1 MRESKLINLFNWTQD
16 IVDFFTLNVGGGGS
30 GGGSSG
36 PSTSTS
42 YSTNLPEYAQPYY
55 TELMKQ
61 TGQQVY
67 STDAAGN
74 VTGTKGYTPYTG
86 TSQITDPTTG
96 QLVSSAPGQ
105 QVANLT
111 PAQIAANQETT
122 TLGTPSQFGQATAG
136 LGAGQGL
143 GYATG
148 LQGLS
153 QALNYNPQQV
163 STGQFGQSAAQ
174 QYMSPYLM
182 QSLAP
187 QLAYQQQ
194 LYGQQN
200 AGNMAGS
207 ISRGTFGG
215 ARSALLQSQNQQN
228 QNMNLANILGQG
240 LNTGYTQAQQQFNA
254 DQARQLQAQQSNQQA
269 AGQQAALSGQLG
281 TAGLTAGLQGSTALG
296 QLGATQQTADLARLQ
311 AQEAVGAQQQQQQ
324 QQQLNTA
331 YQNWQTAQN
340 YPKSQLEYL
349 SNILRGNA
357 GALGST
363 QVAYTPAPSTASQV
377 AGLGLAGL
385 GLYNV
390 LGKSS

>member
-1 MRESKLINLFNWTQD
+1 MKLLNLFNW
-16 IVDFFTLNVGGGGS
+16 VESLVGFFTLNVGGGGS
-30 GGGSSG
+30 SGGSPG
-36 PSTSTS
+36 PQTSTS

-61 TGQQVY
+61 TGKAVY
-67 STDAAGN
+67 STDPSGN
-74 VTGTKGYTPYTG
+74 VIGVNPYTPYTN
-86 TSQITDPTTG
+86 TAQITDPTTG
-96 QLVSSAPGQ
+96 ALVSSAPGQ
-105 QVANLT
+105 QTANLT
-111 PAQIAANQETT
+111 PAQIAANAQTT
-122 TLGTPSQFGQATAG
+122 ALGSPSQFGQATTGLGVGSTLGYGAG
-136 LGAGQGL
+136 LTGLSNAL
-143 GYATG
+143 GYTP
-148 LQGLS
+148 S
-153 QALNYNPQQV
+153 TV
-163 STGQFGQSAAQ
+163 SSGSFTAPGTASA
-174 QYMSPYLM
+174 YMSPYLRA
-182 QSLAP
+182 SLDP

-200 AGNMAGS
+200 AAGAAGA
-207 ISRGTFGG
+207 IGRGTFGG
-215 ARSALLQSQNQQN
+215 ARQALMQSQNQQN
-228 QNMNLANILGQG
+228 QNMNLGNILGQG
-240 LNTGYTQAQQQFNA
+240 LNTGYNNAQQQFNA
-254 DQARQLQAQQSNQQA
+254 DQARSLQAQQSNQQA
-269 AGQQAALSGQLG
+269 QGQNAALQGQLG
-281 TAGLTAGLQGSTALG
+281 TAGLQAGLQGSQALG

-311 AQEAVGAQQQQQQ
+311 AQGAVGAQQQQQQ

-390 LGKSS
+390 LGKTG

>member
-1 MRESKLINLFNWTQD
+1 MKLLNLFNW
-16 IVDFFTLNVGGGGS
+16 VESLVSFFTLSVGGGGS
-30 GGGSSG
+30 SGGGG
-36 PSTSTS
+36 GNTTQTS
-42 YSTNLPEYAQPYY
+42 YSTNLPEYAKPYY
-55 TELMKQ
+55 EQLMKSSAE
-61 TGQQVY
+61 QVY
-67 STDAAGN
+67 STDAGSVN
-74 VTGTKGYTPYTG
+74 GVKGYTPYTG
-86 TSQITDPTTG
+86 TTQITDPVTG

-105 QVANLT
+105 QIANFT
-111 PAQIAANQETT
+111 PGQIASQRS
-122 TLGTPSQFGQATAG
+122 TLSLQTPGQFGQASAG

-143 GYATG
+143 GFAAG

-153 QALNYNPQQV
+153 QALGYQPQQIG
-163 STGQFGQSAAQ
+163 TQAFGQNAANA
-174 QYMSPYLM
+174 YMSPYL
-182 QSLAP
+182 QASLAP

-200 AGNMAGS
+200 AGNMAGA
-207 ISRGTFGG
+207 IGRGTFGG
-215 ARSALLQSQNQQN
+215 AREALIRSQNLQN

-240 LNTGYTQAQQQFNA
+240 LNTGYTQAQAQFNA
-254 DQARQLQAQQSNQQA
+254 DQARQLQAQQANQA
-269 AGQQAALSGQLG
+269 ALGQQAALSGQLG
-281 TAGLTAGLQGSTALG
+281 TAGLQAGLQGSQALG
-296 QLGATQQTADLARLQ
+296 ALGAQQQTTDLARLQ

-363 QVAYTPAPSTASQV
+363 NVQYTPAPSTASQI

-390 LGKSS
+390 LGKTAGV

>member
-1 MRESKLINLFNWTQD
+1 MRSSKLINLFNWVED
-16 IVDFFTLNVGGGGS
+16 LADFFTLSVGGGGS
-30 GGGSSG
+30 SGGGGSQ
-36 PSTSTS
+36 TSTS

-86 TSQITDPTTG
+86 TTQITDPTTG

-111 PAQIAANQETT
+111 PAQVAANAGTMA
-122 TLGTPSQFGQATAG
+122 LGTPSQFGQATSG

-148 LQGLS
+148 LTGLS
-153 QALNYNPQQV
+153 NALSYQPQQV

-182 QSLAP
+182 QSIAP

-200 AGNMAGS
+200 AANAMGS
-207 ISRGTFGG
+207 IGRGTFGG
-215 ARSALLQSQNQQN
+215 ARQALLQSQNQQN

-240 LNTGYTQAQQQFNA
+240 LNTGYNQAAQQFNA
-254 DQARQLQAQQSNQQA
+254 DQARQLQAQQANQAA
-269 AGQQAALSGQLG
+269 AGQNAALQGQLG
-281 TAGLTAGLQGSTALG
+281 TAGLQAGLQGSQALG
-296 QLGATQQTADLARLQ
+296 TLGAQQQAADLSRLQ
-311 AQEAVGAQQQQQQ
+311 AQQAVGGQQQQQQ
-324 QQQLNTA
+324 QQQLNQA

-340 YPKSQLEYL
+340 YPKSQHEYL

-363 QVAYTPAPSTASQV
+363 QVAYTPTPSTASQV
-377 AGLGLAGL
+377 ASLGLAGL
-385 GLYNV
+385 GLYNA
-390 LGKSS
+390 LGKA

>member
-1 MRESKLINLFNWTQD
+1 MINLFNW
-16 IVDFFTLNVGGGGS
+16 VEKLVNFFTLGIGGGS
-30 GGGSSG
+30 GGGG
-36 PSTSTS
+36 GGTQTSTS

-55 TELMKQ
+55 SELMKQ
-61 TGQQVY
+61 AGKAVY
-67 STDAAGN
+67 TTDSSGN
-74 VTGTKGYTPYTG
+74 VTGVQPYQQYQGQRNAAFTP
-86 TSQITDPTTG
+86 SQIE
-96 QLVSSAPGQ
+96 Q
-105 QVANLT
+105 QQNTLA
-111 PAQIAANQETT
+111 
-122 TLGTPSQFGQATAG
+122 LGTPSQFGQASQG
-136 LGAGQGL
+136 LQAGQNL
-143 GYATG
+143 GYGAG

-153 QALNYNPQQV
+153 QALNYQPQQV
-163 STGQFGQSAAQ
+163 GTQQFGNQAAS

-200 AGNMAGS
+200 AANAMGALG
-207 ISRGTFGG
+207 RGTFGG
-215 ARSALLQSQNQQN
+215 GRQALVASQNQQN

-240 LNTGYTQAQQQFNA
+240 LNTGYTNAQQQFNA
-254 DQARQLQAQQSNQQA
+254 DQARSLQAQQANQQA
-269 AGQQAALSGQLG
+269 GAQQAALSGQLG
-281 TAGLTAGLQGSTALG
+281 QAGLTAGLQGSTALG

-311 AQEAVGAQQQQQQ
+311 AQGAVGAQQQQQQ
-324 QQQLNTA
+324 QQALDTA

-363 QVAYTPAPSTASQV
+363 NVQYAQPQSTASQI

-390 LGKSS
+390 LGKGA